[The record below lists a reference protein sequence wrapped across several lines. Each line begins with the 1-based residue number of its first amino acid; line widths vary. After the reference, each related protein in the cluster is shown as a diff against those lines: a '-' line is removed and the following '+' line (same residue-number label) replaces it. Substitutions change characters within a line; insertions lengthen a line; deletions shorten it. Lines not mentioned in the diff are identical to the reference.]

1 METIVIR
8 PTAEL
13 LNQFMVNQTVELYED
28 RILQALSEVW
38 AYEPRDNERCKAND
52 AVKKLV
58 DGWFELKLGEKY
70 QPISPKIFELQR
82 EITIDLSR
90 YTTKY
95 NHSQLHKN
103 LTFQIPAFCVSE
115 NKHWSH
121 THKFEER
128 GIMPYSGHE
137 CEIKISS
144 ERRPMPPEIRGQ
156 AQAARAYAY
165 QVYTEALSTHP
176 LSEIIYHTPD
186 IFSRPDTARLLT
198 LWQPKPSDLK
208 IDVKVRQIDKDP
220 ILVLDWGKPYLVTT
234 WEEPDELPFDD
245 ILAKALGE
253 GQVTIDDVVSS

>member
-58 DGWFELKLGEKY
+58 DGWFDLKLGEKY
-70 QPISPKIFELQR
+70 QQISPELFELQR
-82 EITIDLSR
+82 QITIDLSR
-90 YTTKY
+90 YATKY
-95 NHSQLHKN
+95 NHSQMRGN

-115 NKHWSH
+115 NKRWSH
-121 THKFEER
+121 THKVMER
-128 GIMPYSGHE
+128 NPQDHRDYE
-137 CEIKISS
+137 YEIEISS

-156 AQAARAYAY
+156 AIAARAHAY

>member
-1 METIVIR
+1 
-8 PTAEL
+8 
-13 LNQFMVNQTVELYED
+13 
-28 RILQALSEVW
+28 
-38 AYEPRDNERCKAND
+38 
-52 AVKKLV
+52 
-58 DGWFELKLGEKY
+58 
-70 QPISPKIFELQR
+70 
-82 EITIDLSR
+82 
-90 YTTKY
+90 
-95 NHSQLHKN
+95 
-103 LTFQIPAFCVSE
+103 
-115 NKHWSH
+115 
-121 THKFEER
+121 
-128 GIMPYSGHE
+128 
-137 CEIKISS
+137 
-144 ERRPMPPEIRGQ
+144 MPPEIRGQ

-186 IFSRPDTARLLT
+186 IFSRPDEARLLT